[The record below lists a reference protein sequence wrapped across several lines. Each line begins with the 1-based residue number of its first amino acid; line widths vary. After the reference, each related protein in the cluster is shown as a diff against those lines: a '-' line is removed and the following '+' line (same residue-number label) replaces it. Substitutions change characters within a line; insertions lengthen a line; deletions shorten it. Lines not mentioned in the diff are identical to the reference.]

1 MITAIRSM
9 FDAIDECAWDRL
21 GDFYNRDCVYER
33 PGYPPLE
40 GLTTLETFYRHERR
54 IASGRHVVVDHYE
67 KPDGI
72 MVIGEF
78 SGTLRDGAPVSL
90 RYADAYDFAGG
101 LIGRRRT
108 FFYTPLV

>member
-1 MITAIRSM
+1 MITTIKSM
-9 FDAIDECAWDRL
+9 FDVIDGCEWDRL
-21 GDFYNRDCVYER
+21 RDFYGHDCVYER
-33 PGYPPLE
+33 PGYAPLE
-40 GLTTLETFYRHERR
+40 GLPSLEIFYRHERR

-90 RYADAYDFAGG
+90 RYADAYDFSGG
-101 LIGRRRT
+101 LIERRRT